1 MDPLESQ
8 SDESQFNKGKV
19 YSLDKLVPY
28 QVAWQWQRQ
37 LVNLYKASI
46 AAAPGPELCQEPVT
60 DVLMLLQHPSVY
72 TLGQGADT
80 KFLRFDPDNTDNAI
94 HRVERG
100 GEVTYHCP
108 GQLVGYPILN
118 LKNYRP
124 DLHWYLRQLEEV
136 LIRTLSVY
144 GLTAERVPGLTGVWC
159 EGYKVAAIGIKV
171 SRWITMHGFALNVCP
186 DLSGFEDI
194 VPCGIEGKPV
204 GSMAQ
209 FLPDVEFDLVR
220 QVVIKQFEQVFGL
233 ELRVSPNSDLMS
245 LSPE

>member
-72 TLGQGADT
+72 TLGQGSDT

-124 DLHWYLRQLEEV
+124 D
-136 LIRTLSVY
+136 
-144 GLTAERVPGLTGVWC
+144 
-159 EGYKVAAIGIKV
+159 
-171 SRWITMHGFALNVCP
+171 
-186 DLSGFEDI
+186 
-194 VPCGIEGKPV
+194 
-204 GSMAQ
+204 
-209 FLPDVEFDLVR
+209 
-220 QVVIKQFEQVFGL
+220 
-233 ELRVSPNSDLMS
+233 
-245 LSPE
+245 